1 MPSDMPQSLCAL
13 DPADTGKE
21 ESSAKRER
29 KRPVKEEGGN
39 CIKQSRTDED
49 WEKER
54 KCDD

>member
-1 MPSDMPQSLCAL
+1 MLSDMPQSLCAL

-21 ESSAKRER
+21 ENSAKRER
-29 KRPVKEEGGN
+29 KGPVKEEGGN